1 MVFASMSL
9 PKRLGLV
16 LLASVTAA
24 TAPAAENLLFNGGF
38 ELGTAGYELTKNL
51 RPSSNPNYVFEN
63 VSIDTTTKASG
74 TCSLRYPNKYAEFC
88 QLFLRGVKLKP
99 NTTYTFSLSAK
110 SDVAEIKVSPLIVCD
125 DFNGHAGSSFVV
137 GQSWQRFSFSFT
149 TPALK
154 IPGDPNP
161 PSDSQLSSRAVY
173 LRLDSG
179 TKGTVWLDDIQLV
192 EGDATAFVPS
202 AEVEIAAVA
211 TKDLFVEGD
220 GPVTANLV
228 ARNTT
233 TRTVRGSV
241 TLQLDEDDGAAPRV
255 VGAYDLVLQ
264 PGERREIAFSMPLDR
279 FACATLTPVAQFDA
293 TTDVLPA
300 WFATAGK
307 YVAQEEHV
315 NLDTTFCVST
325 NNGLGNG
332 EGPLTT
338 LLGRNASPDDFL
350 DLYAKMGGRMMRFLD
365 CGEALNWK
373 TCENPQGT
381 YKDGYGDV
389 VVNKLYAHGI
399 SGVPVLGNA
408 WIADAYG
415 WPQWLLEV
423 STKSGNTFLP
433 PDSVWRA
440 HVRHLAERYKD
451 RITHWEVLNE
461 PNGWFPGGATK
472 YVAYLKSAAEEL
484 RAADPNARVVG
495 FCPTGDKEN
504 NTTLPW
510 VTACVNAGG
519 LDHADAV
526 SFHPYGARSLASFLP
541 ADTLIAQIR
550 AANDKKRTGV
560 PIWNTE
566 VYHLGAMEDP
576 RYVNVRPR
584 HVAARILT
592 DLGEGLA
599 QSCSIIDQALWR
611 RTLNP
616 GFVDAVTLSRW
627 SPSANFVAYNAFARL
642 LEGAKPA
649 TGGKIRIGTGAIC
662 YVYARR
668 DGTPAAACWQFR
680 SGPPV
685 LMQLP
690 ASLATARVLDV
701 YGNTVTNASGA
712 FALEERPQYILP
724 PAGMTAAE
732 FIAALRST
740 PAPAVSCSPAG
751 VKATGAATTLS
762 AWVAAVPGRTIT
774 KVSFTAGGT
783 SVGNATYS
791 AATGLWT
798 RSYTAAKTGRVEI
811 VATATDSTGATRTGK
826 GYLNV
831 GSTGTF
837 GNGGQP
843 WTVPAAGTLRIEAEH
858 FDEGGAGAAY
868 HDGNS
873 FIGDCPM
880 RNGGTTNEV
889 DISWT
894 EAEYDPVAKV
904 TVRPSGPAVQSID
917 PGDWMCYT
925 VKVPAAG
932 RYTLRFAVTNDK
944 DEGNVAGP
952 RIIAKWNGT
961 EVGSVTISPR
971 TNTWNGY
978 VPFETG
984 ADLPAGTGTLELSFS
999 DWGIRL
1005 NWFEI
1010 GPVSVAGNTAPVITT
1025 AEPVTLYCGASGTG
1039 TKQLAATDAD
1049 GDTLKWSIATPPEY
1063 GTATVS
1069 ATGVVTYTAPY
1080 NYGSGHY
1087 CVVRVEDGRGG
1098 AAARRLDLGVSS
1110 VNGAA
1115 SAAVEPPV
1123 GLLVSGDPVT
1133 LRATAVDPDGVVS
1146 AVKFFANGTAIGT
1159 GTISRNGW
1167 GVVWTPAAAGG
1178 YALSCQATDN
1188 KGKVGALSAAVNVT
1202 VVAAGTALIVTDE
1215 CGTAAP
1221 PERVQVVCLD
1231 PGDRSSIQ
1239 PYGDA
1244 TRLVPA
1250 STSATGTVTWR
1261 VPDAT
1266 AVWFSYALTDGG
1278 PGAVTVEASPDGTAF
1293 AAVATIGESVG
1304 LVSPWHIYDGGVAS
1318 LPAGTNFV
1326 RLTVDSVGAANSWDS
1341 ALLWVQ
1347 IDSVAGG
1354 GVATPVGLPADFK
1367 ASLVPVPGEGGQFQ
1381 LVFGPVQSGWIYTPE
1396 FCTDLAAGNWV
1407 RLTAFTAADNGTQ
1420 RTITDL
1426 SASGVRRFYRIRVSP
1441 AQ

>member
-1 MVFASMSL
+1 MITS
-9 PKRLGLV
+9 KTLGLV
-16 LLASVTAA
+16 LLASACAA
-24 TAPAAENLLFNGGF
+24 TTPAADNLIFNGGF

-51 RPSSNPNYVFEN
+51 RPSTNPNYVFEG

-74 TCSLRYPNKYAEFC
+74 SCSLRYPNKYAEFS

-99 NTTYTFSLSAK
+99 ATTYTFSLSAK
-110 SDVAEIKVSPLIVCD
+110 SDVAAITVQALIVCD
-125 DFNGHAGSSFVV
+125 DYNGDNGAPFSV
-137 GQSWQRFSFSFT
+137 GQSWQRYSVSFT

-161 PSDSQLSSRAVY
+161 PSGSQLSSRAVY
-173 LRLDSG
+173 IRLNSG
-179 TKGTVWLDDIQLV
+179 TTGTVWLDDIQLV

-202 AEVEIAAVA
+202 AEVEIAAAA
-211 TKDLFVEGD
+211 TRDLFVEGD
-220 GPVTANLV
+220 GPVTANLI

-233 TRTVRGSV
+233 ARVVHGSV
-241 TLQLDEDDGAAPRV
+241 KLLLSEDDGAAPRA
-255 VGAYDLVLQ
+255 VGAYDLMLQ

-300 WFATAGK
+300 WFATVGK
-307 YVAQEEHV
+307 YVAQEAHV
-315 NLDTTFCVST
+315 NLDTTFCVGT

-365 CGEALNWK
+365 NGEALNWK

-381 YKDGYGDV
+381 YKDSYGDV

-415 WPQWLLEV
+415 WPKWLLDV

-433 PDSVWRA
+433 PDAVWRT
-440 HVRHLAERYKD
+440 HVRHLADRYKD

-519 LDHADAV
+519 LNYADTV

-541 ADTLIAQIR
+541 ADELIAQIR

-566 VYHLGAMEDP
+566 VYHLGNVEDP

-599 QSCSIIDQALWR
+599 QSCSIIDEALWR

-616 GFVDAVTLSRW
+616 GFKDAVTLSRW
-627 SPSANFVAYNAFARL
+627 NPSANFVAYNAFARL

-649 TGGKIRIGTGAIC
+649 TGGKIRIGVGAIC
-662 YVYARR
+662 YVYVRR

-685 LMQLP
+685 MMQLP
-690 ASLATARVLDV
+690 ASLADARVLDV
-701 YGNTVTNASGA
+701 YGNTVTTADGA
-712 FALEERPQYILP
+712 FALEDRPQYLLP
-724 PAGMTAAE
+724 PTGMTAAD
-732 FIAALRST
+732 FIAALRAT
-740 PAPAVSCSPAG
+740 PEPAVSCSPAG

-762 AWVAAVPGRTIT
+762 ASVAAVPGRTIT
-774 KVSFTAGGT
+774 KVAFTAGGS

-791 AATGLWT
+791 TSTGLWT
-798 RSYTAAKTGRVEI
+798 RSYTAAKKGRVEI

-880 RNGGTTNEV
+880 RNGGTTDEV

-894 EAEYDPVAKV
+894 EAEYDLVAKV

-917 PGDWMCYT
+917 PGDWMRYT
-925 VKVPAAG
+925 VKVPATG
-932 RYTLRFAVTNDK
+932 RYTLRFAATNGK
-944 DEGNVAGP
+944 DEGNEKGP

-984 ADLPAGTGTLELSFS
+984 ADLTAGTGTLELSFS

-1010 GPVSVAGNTAPVITT
+1010 GPAPVAGNNAPVITT
-1025 AEPVTLYCGASGTG
+1025 AEPVTLTCAASGTG
-1039 TKQLAATDAD
+1039 TRQLAASDVD
-1049 GDTLKWSIATPPEY
+1049 GDALTWSIATPPEY

-1069 ATGVVTYTAPY
+1069 ASGLVTYTAPF
-1080 NYGSGHY
+1080 NYGSGHF

-1098 AAARRLDLGVSS
+1098 AASRRLDLSVGS
-1110 VNGAA
+1110 VNGAP
-1115 SAAVEPPV
+1115 SAAVELPTGP
-1123 GLLVSGDPVT
+1123 LVAGKPVT
-1133 LRATAVDPDGVVS
+1133 LRATAVDPDGLIS
-1146 AVKFFANGTAIGT
+1146 AVKYFANGTALGS
-1159 GTISRNGW
+1159 GTISGSGW
-1167 GVVWTPAAAGG
+1167 GVVWTPAAAGT
-1178 YALSCQATDN
+1178 YALTCRATDN
-1188 KGKVGALSAAVNVT
+1188 KGKVGALSAALNVK
-1202 VVAAGTALIVTDE
+1202 VIAAGTELVVTDE

-1221 PERVQVVCLD
+1221 PERVQVVRLE
-1231 PGDRSSIQ
+1231 PGDRSAIQ
-1239 PYGDA
+1239 PYGDT
-1244 TRLVPA
+1244 TRMIPNGTA
-1250 STSATGTVTWR
+1250 ANGSATWR
-1261 VPDAT
+1261 VADAT
-1266 AVWFSYALTDGG
+1266 AVWLSYALTDGQ
-1278 PGAVTVEASPDGTAF
+1278 PGAVTVEASPDGIVF
-1293 AAVATIGESVG
+1293 AAVATFGESVG
-1304 LVSPWHIYDGGVAS
+1304 LVSPWHIYDGGVAA

-1326 RLTVDSVGAANSWDS
+1326 RLTVDSVGAVNSWDS

-1354 GVATPVGLPADFK
+1354 GSATPVVLPADFK
-1367 ASLVPVPGEGGQFQ
+1367 VSIAPVVGQGGQFQ
-1381 LVFGPVQSGWIYTPE
+1381 LEFGPVRSGWTYTPE
-1396 FCTDLAAGNWV
+1396 FCTDLASGNWM
-1407 RLTAFTAADNGTQ
+1407 RLTAFTQVDAGTQ

-1426 SASGVRRFYRIRVSP
+1426 SASGARRFYRVRIIP
-1441 AQ
+1441 AP